1 VTTRFAIA
9 YISPNGATGQVAA
22 AIADELGN
30 TGAAATIADLSNAS
44 ETRSLRRALQSDDE
58 TVLVVGSPVY
68 ANVAVPPVMAFIDE
82 LPQSPGRWA
91 VPFATYGIACSGIA
105 LWQMARA
112 LTGKGCRIAGAAKIA
127 ALHSMMWRSEQ
138 PEGEGRPDADDL
150 SQARLLAR
158 TLHARLSSGTTSPL
172 ELSALDYQPPEL
184 AARFKQQLD
193 HPWSGI
199 ARTVDDDLCDECGE
213 CAQSCPVDAITLDP
227 TPVFGE
233 ACFHCCNCIRLCP
246 NEAIVPE
253 IALSDLETMIRTR
266 VRSIDEQ
273 PRSQIF
279 LAGEPG
285 GH

>member
-1 VTTRFAIA
+1 MLHAVSAVRIFEFVLLWFAVFQIARGLSEATPPLLTLLLLLVTPSLFTLLDNSSDAFFA
-9 YISPNGATGQVAA
+9 GV
-22 AIADELGN
+22 
-30 TGAAATIADLSNAS
+30 
-44 ETRSLRRALQSDDE
+44 
-58 TVLVVGSPVY
+58 
-68 ANVAVPPVMAFIDE
+68 
-82 LPQSPGRWA
+82 
-91 VPFATYGIACSGIA
+91 SGIA

-227 TPVFGE
+227 SPVFGE

-253 IALSDLETMIRTR
+253 IALTDLEAMIRTR